1 MCIRPGAMH
10 IITSFLGCI
19 GTLVKG
25 SGLDVLVGAAF
36 GSMNGIITGL
46 AWVRAMRAFRM
57 VLDALLHNFLH
68 TGAKT
73 CEEISAYMDEARK
86 HPTGRYWVDNFLKP
100 TVLTHQFIRAERGL
114 LALPATMFGADVA
127 LLAQCWTVPPRSP
140 HLMTPARYA
149 LPATTQ
155 S

>member
-36 GSMNGIITGL
+36 GSMNGIITGV
-46 AWVRAMRAFRM
+46 AWVRAMRAFHL
-57 VLDALLHNFLH
+57 VLDALLQNFLR

-73 CEEISAYMDEARK
+73 CEEISAYMEEARK
-86 HPTGRYWVDNFLKP
+86 HPTGRYWYDNFLKP
-100 TVLTHQFIRAERGL
+100 TVLTHQFIRAERERATGSSSNYVWSGCCL
-114 LALPATMFGADVA
+114 TCSVLDSSTSLATSRDT
-127 LLAQCWTVPPRSP
+127 C
-140 HLMTPARYA
+140 
-149 LPATTQ
+149 
-155 S
+155 

>member
-46 AWVRAMRAFRM
+46 AWMRAMRAFRM
-57 VLDALLHNFLH
+57 VLDVLLQNFLR

-73 CEEISAYMDEARK
+73 CEEISAYMEEARQ
-86 HPTGRYWVDNFLKP
+86 HPTSRYWVDNFLKP
-100 TVLTHQFIRAERGL
+100 TLLTHQFIRADREGYWLFQQLCLERMLPYL
-114 LALPATMFGADVA
+114 LSAGQFH
-127 LLAQCWTVPPRSP
+127 LARHIS
-140 HLMTPARYA
+140 
-149 LPATTQ
+149 
-155 S
+155 